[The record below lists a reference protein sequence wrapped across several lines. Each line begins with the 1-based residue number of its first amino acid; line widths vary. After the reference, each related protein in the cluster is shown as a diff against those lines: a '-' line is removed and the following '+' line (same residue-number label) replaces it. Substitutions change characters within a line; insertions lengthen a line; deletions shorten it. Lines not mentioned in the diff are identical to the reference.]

1 MIFDKFDLKISLI
14 YCLGRYC
21 LPTLI
26 LSITDIYRPAKLAG
40 LIMSVTYSYYSRA
53 DAQAS
58 LQLNLP
64 LALRTGKAKR
74 FDNGVDLINFPVHLL
89 GQ

>member
-1 MIFDKFDLKISLI
+1 
-14 YCLGRYC
+14 
-21 LPTLI
+21 
-26 LSITDIYRPAKLAG
+26 
-40 LIMSVTYSYYSRA
+40 MSVRYSYYSRA
-53 DAQAS
+53 DTQAS

-74 FDNGVDLINFPVHLL
+74 FDKGVDLINFPVHLL